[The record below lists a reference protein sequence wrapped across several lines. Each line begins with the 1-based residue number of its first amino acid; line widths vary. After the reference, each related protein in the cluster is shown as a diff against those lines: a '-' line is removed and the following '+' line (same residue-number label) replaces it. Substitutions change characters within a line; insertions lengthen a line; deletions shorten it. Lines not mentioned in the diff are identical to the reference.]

1 MAESTTDRPGDAEGP
16 GSGSPNG
23 APTGSPDAIG
33 HAITDVTQKVQLLV
47 REAIELAMAEVSV
60 KVARLGRGLAV
71 GAAAGAFVLGA
82 LILILHGF
90 AWLAW
95 YLLFPND
102 EFFWGFFLVA
112 FVLLVVAA
120 IAGFV
125 AYRAVKAGSPPTPQL
140 AIDEAKLIRETVTS
154 PTPEATVTHTE
165 ATVTHTEAPR

>member
-1 MAESTTDRPGDAEGP
+1 MAISTEEMRARQEAAAGGNPSVAQAIQEVSDRAQ
-16 GSGSPNG
+16 
-23 APTGSPDAIG
+23 I
-33 HAITDVTQKVQLLV
+33 LV
-47 REAIELAMAEVSV
+47 REEIELAKAEVSV
-60 KVARLGRGLAV
+60 KAARLGRGAAV

-102 EFFWGFFLVA
+102 QFFWGFFLVA
-112 FVLLVVAA
+112 FLLLVVAA

-125 AYRAVKAGSPPTPQL
+125 AYRSVKAGSPPTPQL

-154 PTPEATVTHTE
+154 PTPEATVAHPE
-165 ATVTHTEAPR
+165 ASVTRPEARP

>member
-1 MAESTTDRPGDAEGP
+1 MADTSTNRPDGAQGP
-16 GSGSPNG
+16 VSGPDG
-23 APTGSPDAIG
+23 GPTGSPDAIG

-47 REAIELAMAEVSV
+47 REEIELAKAEVSV
-60 KVARLGRGLAV
+60 KASRLGRGAAV
-71 GAAAGAFVLGA
+71 GAAAGTFVIGA
-82 LILILHGF
+82 LILILEGF

-102 EFFWGFFLVA
+102 QFFWGFFLVA
-112 FVLLVVAA
+112 FLLLVIAA

-125 AYRAVKAGSPPTPQL
+125 AYRSVKAGSPPTPQL

-165 ATVTHTEAPR
+165 APR